1 MRRRRTKARDR
12 LVRGTADQRAKWA
25 RERKALVGKI
35 ITQKGLEGALI
46 IEHIRGSQYLLR
58 LANGEEVFASHKKG
72 IEFRSIKEQAR
83 SSSNTQ
89 PIVSAG
95 WKLWEE
101 RR

>member
-1 MRRRRTKARDR
+1 MRAE
-12 LVRGTADQRAKWA
+12 WA

-46 IEHIRGSQYLLR
+46 IEHIRGSQYLIR
-58 LANGEEVFASHKKG
+58 LASGDEVFVSHKKN
-72 IEFRSIKEQAR
+72 KD
-83 SSSNTQ
+83 SSDTQ
-89 PIVSAG
+89 PIVSGG